1 MRSTTTDDL
10 LHRCLS
16 LALGGK
22 ERFKNMVEHF
32 LVHSAAVIAHGK
44 QDKLAGNKT
53 GMLGAIRIIKGHIVR
68 LDDYFAQV
76 GDGLPGIDTK
86 IGRI

>member
-1 MRSTTTDDL
+1 
-10 LHRCLS
+10 
-16 LALGGK
+16 
-22 ERFKNMVEHF
+22 
-32 LVHSAAVIAHGK
+32 
-44 QDKLAGNKT
+44 
-53 GMLGAIRIIKGHIVR
+53 MLGAIRIIKGHIVR